1 MMNSENRA
9 SMSIDQQAVHP
20 VTLPSGVTG
29 ITGVASRRLRIAA
42 IAICLAAVAAGIAAK
57 RGGWVQPD
65 DPVSRFLI
73 AVTVALAIC
82 HLGGFAASRV
92 GQPWVVGELFGAV
105 AVGPSLLGLVWP
117 SGQSWVFAPAVVRS
131 LSMVAQLGLA
141 LFMFLLGC
149 DLRTRDGASRPG
161 RVTAVIAGAMGIPFC
176 VGIAAAAPTQ
186 HFMAG
191 RAGTAGYLLF
201 TGLALSIT
209 AVPVLARI
217 LGDLNIE
224 HTRIGT
230 LALASAA
237 IGDGVV
243 WVTVALVLIVV
254 GTGGGPWEIVAHA
267 TAAGFL
273 GIAVL
278 AARPMLGW
286 IVRRLD
292 GRADRLAVPALTAGA
307 IGFAALT
314 ELIGLHPV
322 IGAFLFGAI
331 LPRDVPIVATLS
343 ASLRGFTVTILL
355 PLFFVSVGLSTSVLL
370 LGSSASRWGVFGLL
384 LATAI
389 AAKFA
394 GAAGGGRLA
403 GLRGRDLGRLG
414 ALMNCRGVTELIVIS
429 IGYESHM
436 ISGFALTVFVLIAL
450 LTTLAATPLVR
461 WFGLPQDL

>member
-1 MMNSENRA
+1 MNSEKRA
-9 SMSIDQQAVHP
+9 SMSIDKQAVHP

-29 ITGVASRRLRIAA
+29 ITGVASRRLRIIA

-82 HLGGFAASRV
+82 HLGGFAASRA

-105 AVGPSLLGLVWP
+105 AVGPSLLGLVWA

-209 AVPVLARI
+209 AVPV
-217 LGDLNIE
+217 
-224 HTRIGT
+224 
-230 LALASAA
+230 
-237 IGDGVV
+237 
-243 WVTVALVLIVV
+243 
-254 GTGGGPWEIVAHA
+254 
-267 TAAGFL
+267 
-273 GIAVL
+273 
-278 AARPMLGW
+278 
-286 IVRRLD
+286 
-292 GRADRLAVPALTAGA
+292 
-307 IGFAALT
+307 
-314 ELIGLHPV
+314 
-322 IGAFLFGAI
+322 
-331 LPRDVPIVATLS
+331 
-343 ASLRGFTVTILL
+343 
-355 PLFFVSVGLSTSVLL
+355 
-370 LGSSASRWGVFGLL
+370 
-384 LATAI
+384 
-389 AAKFA
+389 
-394 GAAGGGRLA
+394 
-403 GLRGRDLGRLG
+403 
-414 ALMNCRGVTELIVIS
+414 
-429 IGYESHM
+429 
-436 ISGFALTVFVLIAL
+436 
-450 LTTLAATPLVR
+450 
-461 WFGLPQDL
+461 